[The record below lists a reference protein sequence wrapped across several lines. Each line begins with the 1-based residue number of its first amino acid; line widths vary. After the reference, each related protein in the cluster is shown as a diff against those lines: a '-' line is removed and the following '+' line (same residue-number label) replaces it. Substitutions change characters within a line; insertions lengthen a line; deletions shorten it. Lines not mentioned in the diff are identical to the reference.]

1 MHHTTDAV
9 KRVLKGKGFEKNVLI
24 TDNFKIDSQKVVNF
38 AIVCD
43 FFFRFAIFHKNK
55 ILFKN
60 NKDSLT
66 YFKNV

>member
-43 FFFRFAIFHKNK
+43 FF
-55 ILFKN
+55 
-60 NKDSLT
+60 
-66 YFKNV
+66 